1 MNSFIKS
8 IDKILSL
15 VSILMVGLLAFGVI
29 LAVFLRYFF
38 SLSYGWFEEFLTM
51 LFVSINFL
59 GAAICIREK
68 QHIAITILIDSF
80 PKKIRIAFTI
90 GIQLVLIAV
99 SVFLTIYSSRWI
111 ASVGSTPS
119 PSSGIPF
126 GYFYAIVPISSV
138 ISIFYAVINILSTF
152 VPIQDA
158 ETGYFSDADLLEEC
172 AQ

>member
-1 MNSFIKS
+1 MNAFIKS

-15 VSILMVGLLAFGVI
+15 ISIVMVGLLALGVI

-68 QHIAITILIDSF
+68 QHIAITVLIDGF
-80 PKKIRIAFTI
+80 PKKLRTATTI

-99 SVFLTIYSSRWI
+99 SVFLTLYSSRWI
-111 ASVGSTPS
+111 ASVGSTRS

-126 GYFYAIVPISSV
+126 GYFYAIVPISSI
-138 ISIFYAVINILSTF
+138 ISIFYAAINILSSF
-152 VPIQDA
+152 FPIEEA
-158 ETGYFSDADLLEEC
+158 VTGYFSDAELLEEC
-172 AQ
+172 SQ

>member
-51 LFVSINFL
+51 LFVYINFL

-68 QHIAITILIDSF
+68 QHIAITLLIDSF
-80 PKKIRIAFTI
+80 PKKIRVVFAI
-90 GIQLVLIAV
+90 GIQLVIIAV

-126 GYFYAIVPISSV
+126 GYFYAIVPVSSI
-138 ISIFYAVINILSTF
+138 ISIFYAVIDILSNF
-152 VPIQDA
+152 LPIQEA
-158 ETGYFSDADLLEEC
+158 VTGYLNDEELFEEC
-172 AQ
+172 PQ